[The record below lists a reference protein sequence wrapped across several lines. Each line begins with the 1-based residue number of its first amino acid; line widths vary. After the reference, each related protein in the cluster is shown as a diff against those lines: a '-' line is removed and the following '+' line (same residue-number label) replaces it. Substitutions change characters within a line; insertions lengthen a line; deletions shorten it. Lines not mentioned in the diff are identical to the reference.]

1 MGRSNYS
8 NGNGLL
14 TLGMRMSLTRQ
25 FGLGFLSVLVLVFL
39 GTVWINVNSTR
50 SYISDQLTSHSQDT
64 ATSLGLSI
72 SPYVGM
78 EGGLP
83 VIDTMVNA
91 IFDRGY
97 YESIELKDLDG
108 KLLLKKT
115 NPPKPELVPEWFMQ
129 LFPIVSPVTRT
140 EINSGWV
147 MAGELTVKSHPGLG
161 YAQLWSNAK
170 RTFLLTL
177 VIFIIGTLLL
187 GILLKLIT
195 NPLKV
200 VIRAAERIASRDF
213 NPIEYEPK
221 TKELNLLVKAF
232 NKMAGILSKQYSEL
246 TAQAQAYY
254 KKAYLD
260 PLTQLGNKQALDNK
274 FARIFTKTD
283 EEPVTGF
290 LILVRLSS
298 LAQVNESEGA
308 AIADEYIKNASQILS
323 TNIQQKGELF
333 RSRGADFAI
342 LLEDMSDIDCKNILQ
357 TLSDQFKANS
367 SEMFINGYAHMGV
380 AHFGADTKKAPLLEL
395 TDAALTSAANNP
407 NGWQLASD
415 ITVQQSHE
423 SWREQLKRIIEDE
436 AIDILLQPVKNFDS
450 SVLFSECLAR
460 FKDSTGEKYLPMA
473 QLIPESEKLLVSG
486 ELDKAILKKILSL
499 LNSAQTN
506 KKAARISINIST
518 ASLGDLSN
526 IDEIIE
532 LLKHI
537 RKRSERVIVE
547 IHEHSLHRCFKNC
560 VYFANMLK
568 ENGCKITIER
578 FGSSISAFSHIRQIR
593 PDYIKL
599 DGSFTRNINSSE
611 ENQFFVSSL
620 VSIAHGLNIEVIAE
634 LVEDEDEARCLH
646 GLFVDYVQGYYFGKP
661 EVWS

>member
-1 MGRSNYS
+1 
-8 NGNGLL
+8 
-14 TLGMRMSLTRQ
+14 MSLSRQ
-25 FGLGFLSVLVLVFL
+25 FGLGFLSVLILVFL

-50 SYISDQLTSHSQDT
+50 SYISDQLSSHAQDT

-72 SPYVGM
+72 SPYVSM

-97 YESIELKDLDG
+97 YESIELQDLDG
-108 KLLLKKT
+108 KTLLKKV
-115 NPPKPELVPEWFMQ
+115 NPPRPELVPEWFMQ
-129 LFPIVSPVTRT
+129 LFPITPPITKT

-170 RTFLLTL
+170 RTFVLTL
-177 VIFIIGTLLL
+177 VLFVIGTLLL
-187 GILLKLIT
+187 AILLKLIT

-200 VIRAAERIASRDF
+200 VIRAAERIANRDF

-221 TKELNLLVKAF
+221 TKELGLLVKAF

-274 FARIFTKTD
+274 LARIFTKTED
-283 EEPVTGF
+283 EPVAGF
-290 LILVRLSS
+290 LVLVRLSS
-298 LAQVNESEGA
+298 LAHVNELEGA
-308 AIADEYIKNASQILS
+308 AIADEYIKNVSKILL
-323 TNIQQKGELF
+323 TATQRKGELF

-342 LLEDMSDIDCKNILQ
+342 LLEDMSDEDC
-357 TLSDQFKANS
+357 LSVLENLSEQFKANNS
-367 SEMFINGYAHMGV
+367 DMFKNGYAHMGV
-380 AHFGADTKKAPLLEL
+380 AHFGADTQKALLLEQA
-395 TDAALTSAANNP
+395 DSALTSASTIP
-407 NGWQLASD
+407 NGWQLASN
-415 ITVQQSHE
+415 ITVQQSHQ
-423 SWREQLKRIIEDE
+423 SWREQLKRIINEQ
-436 AIDILLQPVKNFDS
+436 AIDILLQPVKNFDND
-450 SVLFSECLAR
+450 VLVSECLAR
-460 FKDSTGEKYLPMA
+460 FIDSTGKNYLPMA

-486 ELDKAILKKILSL
+486 ELDKAILRKIDSL
-499 LNSAQTN
+499 LS
-506 KKAARISINIST
+506 KSPKSKEHKSISINIST
-518 ASLGDLSN
+518 ASLSSMDNVGEL
-526 IDEIIE
+526 IDI
-532 LLKHI
+532 LK
-537 RKRSERVIVE
+537 RVREKSKNVIVE

-560 VYFANMLK
+560 VFFANKLR
-568 ENGCKITIER
+568 EIDCKITIER
-578 FGSSISAFSHIRQIR
+578 FGSSISAFAHIRQIR

-599 DGSFTRNINSSE
+599 DGSFTRHINSSE